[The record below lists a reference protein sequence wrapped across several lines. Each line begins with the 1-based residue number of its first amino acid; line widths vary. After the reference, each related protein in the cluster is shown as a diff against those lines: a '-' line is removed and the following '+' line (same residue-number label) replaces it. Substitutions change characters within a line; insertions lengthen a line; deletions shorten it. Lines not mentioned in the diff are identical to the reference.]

1 MQDQPSD
8 RSSEQS
14 NATSGR
20 RRIVLALAGI
30 ALFVAAAWIGTV
42 PLAGHPSSLVPGGGT
57 FPGDHGTGP
66 RVGDLAPDFAAAD
79 ASSASL
85 LSDLDGRP
93 VRLRDFAGR
102 PVWIVFWATWC
113 TPCQQEAADIEA
125 LRQAHRDDDLA
136 ILAIDIQE
144 PTVAVR
150 DYVRRNALDYAIA
163 VDPTAAVMDRYGH
176 MGLPAH
182 VFVDR
187 GGVIHDR
194 YLGQMTRPQME
205 AHLVSLLAT

>member
-1 MQDQPSD
+1 M
-8 RSSEQS
+8 
-14 NATSGR
+14 SGD
-20 RRIVLALAGI
+20 
-30 ALFVAAAWIGTV
+30 
-42 PLAGHPSSLVPGGGT
+42 PGE
-57 FPGDHGTGP
+57 GP
-66 RVGDLAPDFAAAD
+66 RVGDLAPDFAPAD
-79 ASSASL
+79 ASSTSL

-113 TPCQQEAADIEA
+113 SPCQQEAVDIEA
-125 LRQAHRDDDLA
+125 LRQAHRDDDLE

-144 PTVAVR
+144 PSVAVR
-150 DYVRRNALDYAIA
+150 DYVRRNALDYTVV

-187 GGVIHDR
+187 GGVIRDR
-194 YLGQMTRPQME
+194 YLGQMTKPLME
-205 AHLVSLLAT
+205 AHLAALLSP